1 MEKREPNKE
10 ACLIAAYINNWITE
24 YVPVICNA
32 SPKTIQAY
40 RTAITLYLAFLETD
54 KGVSPSTLHFRHF
67 DHDYIEEWLKWL
79 RDRRNCCP
87 YTCNCR
93 LAALRA
99 YIKYIATRD
108 VTYLYLSQNTA
119 LIPRQK
125 VPKRKIDGLSKAA
138 VSAIMKEPDTQTRTG
153 RRDMAL
159 MVLLYG
165 TAARLDEILSMKVGQ
180 LHLNGPKPFATVMG
194 KGSKLRTLYLLPKA
208 VAHLKA
214 YMKEYHS
221 EGRQERYL
229 FYSRNHNAYGK
240 LTQPA
245 IDKRLKL
252 YAQRA
257 HEKCSDVPLNL
268 HAHQFRHAKSSHWL
282 EDGMN
287 IVQISLLMGHAHIQ
301 TTMGYMD
308 ITTEQESKAL
318 ATLEDENDAKLS
330 KKWKGNESKLLAL
343 CGLQ

>member
-1 MEKREPNKE
+1 MEKKKPSKE
-10 ACLIAAYINNWITE
+10 ACLIASYINSWLTE

-32 SPKTIQAY
+32 SPRTLQAY
-40 RTAITLYLAFLETD
+40 RTAITLYLVFLNTE
-54 KGVSPSTLHFRHF
+54 KGVTPSTLHFKHL
-67 DHDYIEEWLKWL
+67 DHDYVEQWLKWL
-79 RDRRNCCP
+79 RDGRNCCP

-99 YIKYIATRD
+99 FIRYVGTRD
-108 VTYLYLSQNTA
+108 VACLYLSQNTA
-119 LIPRQK
+119 LVPRQK
-125 VPKRKIDGLSKAA
+125 VSKRKIDGLGKDA
-138 VSAIMKEPDTQTRTG
+138 VSAVMREPDTRTWTG

-159 MVLLYG
+159 LVLLYG

-180 LHLNGPKPFATVMG
+180 LHLDEPKPFATVMG
-194 KGSKLRTLYLLPKA
+194 KGSKPRTLYLLPKA

-214 YMKEYHS
+214 YLKEYHP
-221 EGRQERYL
+221 EERVERYL

-252 YAQRA
+252 YAKSA
-257 HEKCSDVPLNL
+257 HEKCPDVPLNL

-282 EDGMN
+282 GDGMN

-318 ATLEDENDAKLS
+318 ATLEDENEAKLS
-330 KKWKGNESKLLAL
+330 KKWKGHENDLLTL
-343 CGLQ
+343 CGLR

>member
-1 MEKREPNKE
+1 M
-10 ACLIAAYINNWITE
+10 
-24 YVPVICNA
+24 
-32 SPKTIQAY
+32 
-40 RTAITLYLAFLETD
+40 
-54 KGVSPSTLHFRHF
+54 
-67 DHDYIEEWLKWL
+67 
-79 RDRRNCCP
+79 
-87 YTCNCR
+87 
-93 LAALRA
+93 
-99 YIKYIATRD
+99 
-108 VTYLYLSQNTA
+108 A
-119 LIPRQK
+119 LI
-125 VPKRKIDGLSKAA
+125 
-138 VSAIMKEPDTQTRTG
+138 
-153 RRDMAL
+153 
-159 MVLLYG
+159 VLLYG

-180 LHLNGPKPFATVMG
+180 LHLNEPKPFATVMG
-194 KGSKLRTLYLLPKA
+194 KGSKPRTLYLLPKA

-214 YMKEYHS
+214 YMKEYHP
-221 EGRQERYL
+221 EGRNERYL
-229 FYSRNHNAYGK
+229 FYSRNHHAYRK

-257 HEKCSDVPLNL
+257 HEKCPEVPLNL

-318 ATLEDENDAKLS
+318 ATLEDENEAKLS
-330 KKWKGNESKLLAL
+330 KNWKGRESNLLAL